1 MKNIRRIGLSA
12 AGIAAVSAAVALTS
26 PIATATNN
34 DCPPPPT
41 HTTTPPPPVTTT
53 PAKPGTSMDLGSLF
67 KGLGSG
73 SAGGATANGTGASV
87 S

>member
-12 AGIAAVSAAVALTS
+12 AGIAAVSAAVALTA
-26 PIATATNN
+26 PFAAATNN

-41 HTTTPPPPVTTT
+41 HTTTPPPPTTT
-53 PAKPGTSMDLGSLF
+53 PAKPSTMPDLGGLF